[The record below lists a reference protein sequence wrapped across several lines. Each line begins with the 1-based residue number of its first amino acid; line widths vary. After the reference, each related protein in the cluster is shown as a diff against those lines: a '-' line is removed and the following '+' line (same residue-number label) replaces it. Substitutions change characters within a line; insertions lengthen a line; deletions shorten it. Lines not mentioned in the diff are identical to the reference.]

1 MVCAETSKRRAR
13 SSTITR
19 PKARAIFRISDWR
32 WVRPVMTAPRAKTRP
47 SWCVGSGVRS
57 TCGRKCCCWPYAL
70 QQMDPCKCGP
80 ASVDSSH
87 NWDKLALLSAEELKK
102 RPSGGNH
109 ARHHANRA
117 RPGFSRQIRSRAG
130 GRRSRRR
137 RGNVRFGMLLARPC
151 CLHLEHQDDGGPRSD
166 PRYARALPFAREAA
180 QLEDRRGGDSNRSRR
195 RDRNLDLVR
204 DRDRARIW
212 TDSSAE
218 RPDLDAADD
227 DGRTQGP

>member
-19 PKARAIFRISDWR
+19 PKARAMFRISDWR
-32 WVRPVMTAPRAKTRP
+32 WVRPVMTAPRAKTHP
-47 SWCVGSGVRS
+47 SWCGGSGVRS
-57 TCGRKCCCWPYAL
+57 TCGRKCGHMHCSKSPPARAN
-70 QQMDPCKCGP
+70 P

-87 NWDKLALLSAEELKK
+87 NSDKLALLSAEELKT

-109 ARHHANRA
+109 ARHHAGRA

-137 RGNVRFGMLLARPC
+137 RGNVRSGLLLARPC

-180 QLEDRRGGDSNRSRR
+180 QLENVTLDKINTSRR
-195 RDRNLDLVR
+195 RDQNLNLVR
-204 DRDRARIW
+204 NRDRARIW
-212 TDSSAE
+212 TDPSAE
-218 RPDLDAADD
+218 LPDLDAADD